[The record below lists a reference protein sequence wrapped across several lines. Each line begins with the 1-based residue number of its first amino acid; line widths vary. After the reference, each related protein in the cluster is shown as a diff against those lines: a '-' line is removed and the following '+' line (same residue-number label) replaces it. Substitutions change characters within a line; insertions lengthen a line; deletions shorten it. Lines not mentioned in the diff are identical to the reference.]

1 MYSLKNILNR
11 LKVKKR
17 CSKKEKLTYKD
28 LTVENLKK
36 ELHRENYKHSFSRLL
51 RSTIYVLI
59 IIVAVASV
67 GTTLFMPVIE
77 ITDSSM
83 KPLIDDGDIV
93 LTIKSNNF
101 KTGDVVAFYYGNKIL
116 VKRVIGVQGDFVNI
130 DKDGIVYVNG
140 VELKE
145 DYIKELLKG
154 KSDIEYPVQVS
165 DNSIFVLSDE
175 RSILTDSR
183 SENIGT
189 IKAENIIGKVIF
201 RIWPIKKI
209 KKI

>member
-1 MYSLKNILNR
+1 MHKFKDMFKKKKN
-11 LKVKKR
+11 
-17 CSKKEKLTYKD
+17 KKEKITYKD
-28 LTVENLKK
+28 LTVENLER

-67 GTTLFMPVIE
+67 GATLFMPVIE

-83 KPLIDDGDIV
+83 KPLVEDGDIV
-93 LTIKSNNF
+93 LTIKSNSF

-140 VELKE
+140 EELKE
-145 DYIKELLKG
+145 DYVKEFLKG
-154 KSDIEYPVQVS
+154 ESDIKYPVQVS

-175 RSILTDSR
+175 RNVLTDSR

-189 IKAENIIGKVIF
+189 IKKENIIGKVIF
-201 RIWPIKKI
+201 KVWPIKKI

>member
-1 MYSLKNILNR
+1 MHKFKDMFKKKKN
-11 LKVKKR
+11 
-17 CSKKEKLTYKD
+17 KKEKITYKD
-28 LTVENLKK
+28 LTVENLKR

-67 GTTLFMPVIE
+67 GATLFMPVIE

-83 KPLIDDGDIV
+83 KPLVEDGDIV
-93 LTIKSNNF
+93 LTIKSSSF

-116 VKRVIGVQGDFVNI
+116 IKRVIGVQGDFVNI

-140 VELKE
+140 EELKE
-145 DYIKELLKG
+145 DYVKEFLKG
-154 KSDIEYPVQVS
+154 ESDIKYPVQVS

-175 RSILTDSR
+175 RNVLTDSR

-189 IKAENIIGKVIF
+189 IKKENIIGKVIF
-201 RIWPIKKI
+201 KVWPIKKI

>member
-1 MYSLKNILNR
+1 MHKFKDMLK
-11 LKVKKR
+11 KKK
-17 CSKKEKLTYKD
+17 SKKEKITYKD
-28 LTVENLKK
+28 LTVENLER

-67 GTTLFMPVIE
+67 GATLFMPVIE

-83 KPLIDDGDIV
+83 KPLVEEGDIV
-93 LTIKSNNF
+93 LTIKSNSF

-140 VELKE
+140 EELKE
-145 DYIKELLKG
+145 DYIKEFLKG
-154 KSDIEYPVQVS
+154 ESDIKYPVQVS

-175 RSILTDSR
+175 RNVLTDSR

-189 IKAENIIGKVIF
+189 IKKENIIGKVVF
-201 RIWPIKKI
+201 KVWPIKKI

>member
-1 MYSLKNILNR
+1 MHKFKDMLK
-11 LKVKKR
+11 KKK
-17 CSKKEKLTYKD
+17 SKKEKITYKD
-28 LTVENLKK
+28 LTVENLER

-67 GTTLFMPVIE
+67 GATLFMPVIE

-83 KPLIDDGDIV
+83 KPLVEDGDIV
-93 LTIKSNNF
+93 LTIKSSSF

-140 VELKE
+140 EKLEE
-145 DYIKELLKG
+145 DYVKEFLKG
-154 KSDIEYPVQVS
+154 ESDIKYPVQVS

-175 RSILTDSR
+175 RNVLTDSR

-189 IKAENIIGKVIF
+189 IKKENIIGKVIF
-201 RIWPIKKI
+201 KVWPIKKI

>member
-1 MYSLKNILNR
+1 MHKFKDMLK
-11 LKVKKR
+11 KKK
-17 CSKKEKLTYKD
+17 SKKEKITYKD
-28 LTVENLKK
+28 LTVENLER

-83 KPLIDDGDIV
+83 KPLVEDGDIV
-93 LTIKSNNF
+93 LTIKSSSF

-140 VELKE
+140 EKLEE
-145 DYIKELLKG
+145 DYVKEFLKG
-154 KSDIEYPVQVS
+154 ESDIKYPVQVS

-175 RSILTDSR
+175 RNVLTDSR

-189 IKAENIIGKVIF
+189 IKKENIIGKVIF
-201 RIWPIKKI
+201 KVWPIKKI
-209 KKI
+209 KEI

>member
-1 MYSLKNILNR
+1 MHKFKDMLK
-11 LKVKKR
+11 KKK
-17 CSKKEKLTYKD
+17 SKKEKITYKD
-28 LTVENLKK
+28 LTVENLER

-67 GTTLFMPVIE
+67 GATLFMPVIE

-83 KPLIDDGDIV
+83 KPLVEDGDIV
-93 LTIKSNNF
+93 LTIKSNSF

-140 VELKE
+140 EELKE
-145 DYIKELLKG
+145 DYVKEFLKG
-154 KSDIEYPVQVS
+154 ESDIKYPVQVS

-175 RSILTDSR
+175 RNVLTDSR

-189 IKAENIIGKVIF
+189 IKKENIIGKVVF
-201 RIWPIKKI
+201 KVWPIKKI

>member
-1 MYSLKNILNR
+1 MHKFKDMLK
-11 LKVKKR
+11 KKK
-17 CSKKEKLTYKD
+17 SKKEKITYKD
-28 LTVENLKK
+28 LTVENLER

-59 IIVAVASV
+59 IIIAVASV
-67 GTTLFMPVIE
+67 GATLFMPVIE

-83 KPLIDDGDIV
+83 KPLVEDGDIV
-93 LTIKSNNF
+93 LTIKSSSF

-140 VELKE
+140 EKLEE
-145 DYIKELLKG
+145 DYVKEFLKG
-154 KSDIEYPVQVS
+154 ESDIKYPVQVS

-175 RSILTDSR
+175 RNVLTDSR

-189 IKAENIIGKVIF
+189 IKKENIIGKVIF
-201 RIWPIKKI
+201 KVWPIKKI

>member
-1 MYSLKNILNR
+1 MHKFKDMFKKKKN
-11 LKVKKR
+11 
-17 CSKKEKLTYKD
+17 KKEKITYKD
-28 LTVENLKK
+28 LTVENLER

-59 IIVAVASV
+59 IIIAVASV
-67 GTTLFMPVIE
+67 GATLFMPVIE

-83 KPLIDDGDIV
+83 KPLVEDGDIV
-93 LTIKSNNF
+93 LTIKSNSF

-140 VELKE
+140 KELKE
-145 DYIKELLKG
+145 NYVKELKKG
-154 KSDIEYPVQVS
+154 NSDIKYPVQVS
-165 DNSIFVLSDE
+165 DGSIFVLSDD
-175 RSILTDSR
+175 RDVLTDSR
-183 SENIGT
+183 SESIGT
-189 IKAENIIGKVIF
+189 IKKENIIGKVIF
-201 RIWPIKKI
+201 KVWPIKKI

>member
-1 MYSLKNILNR
+1 MHKFKDMLK
-11 LKVKKR
+11 KKK
-17 CSKKEKLTYKD
+17 SKKEKITYKD
-28 LTVENLKK
+28 LTVENLER

-67 GTTLFMPVIE
+67 GATLFMPVIE

-83 KPLIDDGDIV
+83 KPLVEDGDIV
-93 LTIKSNNF
+93 LTIKSSSF

-116 VKRVIGVQGDFVNI
+116 VKRVIGAQGDFVNI

-140 VELKE
+140 EELKE
-145 DYIKELLKG
+145 DYVKEFLKG
-154 KSDIEYPVQVS
+154 ESDIKYPVQVS

-175 RSILTDSR
+175 RNVLTDSR

-189 IKAENIIGKVIF
+189 IKKENIIGKVIF
-201 RIWPIKKI
+201 KVWPIKKI

>member
-1 MYSLKNILNR
+1 MHKFKDMLK
-11 LKVKKR
+11 KKK
-17 CSKKEKLTYKD
+17 SKKEKITYKD
-28 LTVENLKK
+28 LTVENLER

-67 GTTLFMPVIE
+67 GATLFMPVIE

-83 KPLIDDGDIV
+83 KPLVEDGDIV
-93 LTIKSNNF
+93 LTIKSSSF

-116 VKRVIGVQGDFVNI
+116 IKRVIGVQGDFVNI

-140 VELKE
+140 EELKE
-145 DYIKELLKG
+145 DYVKEFLKG
-154 KSDIEYPVQVS
+154 ESDIKYPVQVS

-175 RSILTDSR
+175 RNVLTDSR

-189 IKAENIIGKVIF
+189 IKKENIIGKVIF
-201 RIWPIKKI
+201 KVWPIKKI

>member
-1 MYSLKNILNR
+1 MHKFKDMLK
-11 LKVKKR
+11 KKK
-17 CSKKEKLTYKD
+17 SKKEKITYKD
-28 LTVENLKK
+28 LTVENLER

-59 IIVAVASV
+59 IIVAVASI
-67 GTTLFMPVIE
+67 GATLFMPVIE

-83 KPLIDDGDIV
+83 KPLVEEGDIV
-93 LTIKSNNF
+93 LTIKSNSF

-140 VELKE
+140 EELKE
-145 DYIKELLKG
+145 DYIKEFLKG
-154 KSDIEYPVQVS
+154 ESDIKYPVQVS

-175 RSILTDSR
+175 RNVLTDSR

-189 IKAENIIGKVIF
+189 IKKENIIGKVVF
-201 RIWPIKKI
+201 KVWPIKKI

>member
-1 MYSLKNILNR
+1 MHKFREML
-11 LKVKKR
+11 KKR
-17 CSKKEKLTYKD
+17 KKTQKKLTYKD
-28 LTVENLKK
+28 LTVENLEK
-36 ELHRENYKHSFSRLL
+36 ELHRENYRHSFSRLL

-67 GTTLFMPVIE
+67 GATLFMPVIE

-83 KPLIDDGDIV
+83 KPLVEDGDIV
-93 LTIKSNNF
+93 LTIKSSSF

-140 VELKE
+140 EELKE
-145 DYIKELLKG
+145 DYIKEFIKG
-154 KSDIEYPVQVS
+154 ESDIKYPVQVS

-175 RSILTDSR
+175 RNVLTDSR

-189 IKAENIIGKVIF
+189 ITKENIIGKVIF
-201 RIWPIKKI
+201 KVWPIKKI

>member
-1 MYSLKNILNR
+1 MHKFR
-11 LKVKKR
+11 DMFKKR
-17 CSKKEKLTYKD
+17 KKTQKKLTYND
-28 LTVENLKK
+28 LTVENLEK

-67 GTTLFMPVIE
+67 GATLFMPVIE

-83 KPLIDDGDIV
+83 KPLVEDGDIV
-93 LTIKSNNF
+93 LTIKSNSF

-140 VELKE
+140 EELKE
-145 DYIKELLKG
+145 DYVKEFLKG
-154 KSDIEYPVQVS
+154 ESDIKYPVQVS

-175 RSILTDSR
+175 RNVLTDSR

-189 IKAENIIGKVIF
+189 IKKENIIGKVIF
-201 RIWPIKKI
+201 KVWPIKKI

>member
-1 MYSLKNILNR
+1 MHKFKDMLK
-11 LKVKKR
+11 KKKI
-17 CSKKEKLTYKD
+17 KKEKITYKD
-28 LTVENLKK
+28 LTVENLKR

-67 GTTLFMPVIE
+67 GATIFIPVIE

-83 KPLIDDGDIV
+83 KPLVEDGDIV
-93 LTIKSNNF
+93 LTIKSNSF

-140 VELKE
+140 EELKE
-145 DYIKELLKG
+145 DYVKEFLKG
-154 KSDIEYPVQVS
+154 ESDIKYPVQVS

-175 RSILTDSR
+175 RDVLTDSR

-189 IKAENIIGKVIF
+189 IKKENIIGKVIF
-201 RIWPIKKI
+201 KVWPIKKI

>member
-1 MYSLKNILNR
+1 MHKFKDMLK
-11 LKVKKR
+11 KKK
-17 CSKKEKLTYKD
+17 SKKEKITYKD
-28 LTVENLKK
+28 LTVENLER

-83 KPLIDDGDIV
+83 KPLVEDGDIV
-93 LTIKSNNF
+93 LTIKSSSF

-140 VELKE
+140 EKLEE
-145 DYIKELLKG
+145 DYVKEFLKG
-154 KSDIEYPVQVS
+154 ESDIKYPVQVS

-175 RSILTDSR
+175 RNVLTDSR

-189 IKAENIIGKVIF
+189 IKKENIIGKVIF
-201 RIWPIKKI
+201 KVWPINKI

>member
-1 MYSLKNILNR
+1 MHKFRYMFKKKKKNT
-11 LKVKKR
+11 K
-17 CSKKEKLTYKD
+17 KLTYKD
-28 LTVENLKK
+28 LTVENLEK

-67 GTTLFMPVIE
+67 GATLFMPVIE

-83 KPLIDDGDIV
+83 KPLVEDGDIV
-93 LTIKSNNF
+93 LTIKSNSF

-140 VELKE
+140 EELKE
-145 DYIKELLKG
+145 DYVKEFLKG
-154 KSDIEYPVQVS
+154 ESDIKYPVQVS

-175 RSILTDSR
+175 RNVLTDSR

-189 IKAENIIGKVIF
+189 IKKENIIGKVIF
-201 RIWPIKKI
+201 KVWPIKKI

>member
-1 MYSLKNILNR
+1 MHKFKDMLK
-11 LKVKKR
+11 KKKI
-17 CSKKEKLTYKD
+17 KKEKITYKD
-28 LTVENLKK
+28 LTVENLER

-67 GTTLFMPVIE
+67 GATIFIPVIE

-83 KPLIDDGDIV
+83 KPLVEDGDIV
-93 LTIKSNNF
+93 LTIKSNSF

-140 VELKE
+140 EELKE
-145 DYIKELLKG
+145 DYVKEFLKG
-154 KSDIEYPVQVS
+154 ESDIKYPVQVS

-175 RSILTDSR
+175 RDVLTDSR

-189 IKAENIIGKVIF
+189 IKKENIIGKVIF
-201 RIWPIKKI
+201 KVWPIKKI

>member
-1 MYSLKNILNR
+1 MHKFKDMFKKKKN
-11 LKVKKR
+11 
-17 CSKKEKLTYKD
+17 KKEKITYKD
-28 LTVENLKK
+28 LTVENLER

-67 GTTLFMPVIE
+67 GATLFMPVIE

-83 KPLIDDGDIV
+83 KPLVEEGDIV
-93 LTIKSNNF
+93 LTIKSNSF

-140 VELKE
+140 EELKE
-145 DYIKELLKG
+145 DYIKEFLKG
-154 KSDIEYPVQVS
+154 ESDIKYPVQVS
-165 DNSIFVLSDE
+165 DNSIFVLGDE
-175 RSILTDSR
+175 RNVLTDSR

-189 IKAENIIGKVIF
+189 IKKENIIGKVIF
-201 RIWPIKKI
+201 KVWPIKKI

>member
-1 MYSLKNILNR
+1 MHKFKDMLK
-11 LKVKKR
+11 KKK
-17 CSKKEKLTYKD
+17 SKKEKITFKD
-28 LTVENLKK
+28 LTVENLER

-67 GTTLFMPVIE
+67 GATLFMPVIE

-83 KPLIDDGDIV
+83 KPLVEDGDIV
-93 LTIKSNNF
+93 LTIKSSSF

-140 VELKE
+140 EELKE
-145 DYIKELLKG
+145 DYIKEFIKG
-154 KSDIEYPVQVS
+154 ESDIKYPVQVS

-175 RSILTDSR
+175 RDVLTDSR
-183 SENIGT
+183 SEMIGT
-189 IKAENIIGKVIF
+189 ITKENIIGKVIF
-201 RIWPIKKI
+201 KVWPIKKI

>member
-1 MYSLKNILNR
+1 MHKFR
-11 LKVKKR
+11 DMFKKR
-17 CSKKEKLTYKD
+17 KKTQKKLTYND
-28 LTVENLKK
+28 LTVENLEK

-67 GTTLFMPVIE
+67 GATLFMPVIE

-83 KPLIDDGDIV
+83 KPLVEDGDIV
-93 LTIKSNNF
+93 LTIKSNSF
-101 KTGDVVAFYYGNKIL
+101 KTGDIVAFYYGNKIL

-140 VELKE
+140 EELKE
-145 DYIKELLKG
+145 DYVKEFLKG
-154 KSDIEYPVQVS
+154 ESDIKYPVQVS

-175 RSILTDSR
+175 RNVLTDSR
-183 SENIGT
+183 SESIGT
-189 IKAENIIGKVIF
+189 IKKENIIGKVIF
-201 RIWPIKKI
+201 KVWPIKKI

>member
-1 MYSLKNILNR
+1 MHKFKDMLK
-11 LKVKKR
+11 KKK
-17 CSKKEKLTYKD
+17 SKKEKITYKD
-28 LTVENLKK
+28 LTVENLER

-67 GTTLFMPVIE
+67 GATLFMPVVE

-83 KPLIDDGDIV
+83 KPLVEDGDIV
-93 LTIKSNNF
+93 LTIKSSSF

-140 VELKE
+140 EKLEE
-145 DYIKELLKG
+145 DYVKEFLKG
-154 KSDIEYPVQVS
+154 ESDIKYPVQVS

-175 RSILTDSR
+175 RNVLTDSR

-189 IKAENIIGKVIF
+189 IKKENIIGKVIF
-201 RIWPIKKI
+201 KVWPIKKI

>member
-1 MYSLKNILNR
+1 MNKLKNIFH
-11 LKVKKR
+11 K
-17 CSKKEKLTYKD
+17 KKENKKITYED
-28 LTVENLKK
+28 ITIDNLKA
-36 ELHRENYKHSFSRLL
+36 EIHRVKYKNSFGRLL
-51 RSTIYVLI
+51 RSTVYVLI
-59 IIVAVASV
+59 IIVAISSICA
-67 GTTLFMPVIE
+67 TLFMPVIE

-83 KPLIDDGDIV
+83 KPLLNDGDIV
-93 LTIKSNNF
+93 LTVKDNKF
-101 KTGDVVAFYYGNKIL
+101 KTGDIVAFYHGNKIL
-116 VKRVIGVQGDFVNI
+116 IKRVIGVESDFVNI

-140 VELKE
+140 KELKE
-145 DYIKELLKG
+145 NYVKELKKG
-154 KSDIEYPVQVS
+154 DSDIKYPVQVS

>member
-1 MYSLKNILNR
+1 MHKFKDMFKKKKN
-11 LKVKKR
+11 
-17 CSKKEKLTYKD
+17 KKEKITYKD
-28 LTVENLKK
+28 LTVENLER

-67 GTTLFMPVIE
+67 GATLFMPVIE

-83 KPLIDDGDIV
+83 KPLVEDGDIV
-93 LTIKSNNF
+93 LTIKSNSF

-140 VELKE
+140 KELKE
-145 DYIKELLKG
+145 NYVKELKKG
-154 KSDIEYPVQVS
+154 DSDIKYPVQVS
-165 DNSIFVLSDE
+165 DGSIFVLSDE
-175 RSILTDSR
+175 RDVLTDSR
-183 SENIGT
+183 T
-189 IKAENIIGKVIF
+189 INVGQIKTSDIIGKVIF
-201 RIWPIKKI
+201 KVWPLKEVKKI
-209 KKI
+209 

>member
-1 MYSLKNILNR
+1 MHKFRDML
-11 LKVKKR
+11 KKR
-17 CSKKEKLTYKD
+17 KKTQKKLTYKD
-28 LTVENLKK
+28 LTVENLEK
-36 ELHRENYKHSFSRLL
+36 ELHRENYRHSFSRLL

-67 GTTLFMPVIE
+67 GATLFMPVIE

-83 KPLIDDGDIV
+83 KPLVEDGDIV
-93 LTIKSNNF
+93 LTIKSNSF

-140 VELKE
+140 EELKE
-145 DYIKELLKG
+145 DYIKEFIKG
-154 KSDIEYPVQVS
+154 ESDIKYQVQVS

-175 RSILTDSR
+175 RDVLTDSR
-183 SENIGT
+183 SEMIGT
-189 IKAENIIGKVIF
+189 ITKENIIGKVIF
-201 RIWPIKKI
+201 KVWPIKKI

>member
-1 MYSLKNILNR
+1 MHKFKDMLK
-11 LKVKKR
+11 KKK
-17 CSKKEKLTYKD
+17 SKKEKITYKD
-28 LTVENLKK
+28 LTVENLER

-67 GTTLFMPVIE
+67 GATLFMPVIE

-83 KPLIDDGDIV
+83 KPLVEEGDIV
-93 LTIKSNNF
+93 LTIKSNSF

-140 VELKE
+140 EELKE
-145 DYIKELLKG
+145 DYIKEFLKG
-154 KSDIEYPVQVS
+154 ESDIKYPVQVS

-175 RSILTDSR
+175 RNVLTDSR

-189 IKAENIIGKVIF
+189 IKKENIIGKVIF
-201 RIWPIKKI
+201 KVWPIKKI

>member
-1 MYSLKNILNR
+1 MHKFKDMLK
-11 LKVKKR
+11 KKK
-17 CSKKEKLTYKD
+17 SKKEKITYKD
-28 LTVENLKK
+28 LTVENLER

-67 GTTLFMPVIE
+67 GATLFMPVVE

-83 KPLIDDGDIV
+83 KPLVEDGDIV
-93 LTIKSNNF
+93 LTIKSSSF

-140 VELKE
+140 EKLEE
-145 DYIKELLKG
+145 DYVKEFLKG
-154 KSDIEYPVQVS
+154 KSDIKYPVQVS

-175 RSILTDSR
+175 RNVLTDSR

-189 IKAENIIGKVIF
+189 IKKENIIGKVIF
-201 RIWPIKKI
+201 KVWPIKKI

>member
-1 MYSLKNILNR
+1 MHKFKDMFKKKKN
-11 LKVKKR
+11 
-17 CSKKEKLTYKD
+17 KKEKITYKD
-28 LTVENLKK
+28 LTVENLER

-67 GTTLFMPVIE
+67 GATLFMPVIE

-83 KPLIDDGDIV
+83 KPLVEDGDIV
-93 LTIKSNNF
+93 LTIKSSSF

-116 VKRVIGVQGDFVNI
+116 IKRVIGVQGDFVNI

-140 VELKE
+140 EELKE
-145 DYIKELLKG
+145 DYVKEFLKG
-154 KSDIEYPVQVS
+154 ESDIKYPVQVS

-175 RSILTDSR
+175 RNVLTDSR

-189 IKAENIIGKVIF
+189 IKKENIIGKVIF
-201 RIWPIKKI
+201 KVWPIKKI

>member
-1 MYSLKNILNR
+1 MHKFKDMLK
-11 LKVKKR
+11 KKK
-17 CSKKEKLTYKD
+17 SKKEKITYKD
-28 LTVENLKK
+28 LTVENLER

-67 GTTLFMPVIE
+67 GATLFMPVIE

-83 KPLIDDGDIV
+83 KPLVEDGDIV
-93 LTIKSNNF
+93 LTIKSSSF

-140 VELKE
+140 EELKE
-145 DYIKELLKG
+145 DYVKEFLKG
-154 KSDIEYPVQVS
+154 ESDIKYPVQVS

-175 RSILTDSR
+175 RNVLTDSR

-189 IKAENIIGKVIF
+189 IKKENIIGKVIF
-201 RIWPIKKI
+201 KVWPIKKI

>member
-1 MYSLKNILNR
+1 MHKFKDMLEKKKN
-11 LKVKKR
+11 
-17 CSKKEKLTYKD
+17 KKEKITYKD
-28 LTVENLKK
+28 LTVENLKR

-67 GTTLFMPVIE
+67 GATIFIPVIE

-83 KPLIDDGDIV
+83 KPLVEDGDIV
-93 LTIKSNNF
+93 LTIKSHSF

-140 VELKE
+140 EELKE
-145 DYIKELLKG
+145 DYVKEFLKG
-154 KSDIEYPVQVS
+154 ESDIKYPVQVS

-175 RSILTDSR
+175 RDVLTDSR

-189 IKAENIIGKVIF
+189 IKKENIIGKVIF
-201 RIWPIKKI
+201 KVWPIKKI

>member
-1 MYSLKNILNR
+1 MHKFKDMLK
-11 LKVKKR
+11 KKK
-17 CSKKEKLTYKD
+17 SKKEKITFKD
-28 LTVENLKK
+28 LTVENLER

-67 GTTLFMPVIE
+67 GATLFMPVIE

-83 KPLIDDGDIV
+83 KPLVEDGDIV
-93 LTIKSNNF
+93 LTIKSSSF

-140 VELKE
+140 EKLEENYVKE
-145 DYIKELLKG
+145 FLKG
-154 KSDIEYPVQVS
+154 ESDIKYPVQVS

-175 RSILTDSR
+175 RNVLTGSR
-183 SENIGT
+183 SEMIGT
-189 IKAENIIGKVIF
+189 ITKENIIGKVIF
-201 RIWPIKKI
+201 KVWPIKKI

>member
-1 MYSLKNILNR
+1 
-11 LKVKKR
+11 
-17 CSKKEKLTYKD
+17 
-28 LTVENLKK
+28 
-36 ELHRENYKHSFSRLL
+36 
-51 RSTIYVLI
+51 
-59 IIVAVASV
+59 
-67 GTTLFMPVIE
+67 MPVIE

-145 DYIKELLKG
+145 DYTKELLKG

-201 RIWPIKKI
+201 RVWPIKKI

>member
-1 MYSLKNILNR
+1 MHKFKDMLK
-11 LKVKKR
+11 KKK
-17 CSKKEKLTYKD
+17 SKKEKITFKD
-28 LTVENLKK
+28 LTVENLER

-67 GTTLFMPVIE
+67 GATLFMPVIE

-83 KPLIDDGDIV
+83 KPLVEDGDIV
-93 LTIKSNNF
+93 LTIKSSSF

-140 VELKE
+140 EKLEENYVKE
-145 DYIKELLKG
+145 FLKG
-154 KSDIEYPVQVS
+154 ESDIKYPVQVS

-175 RSILTDSR
+175 RNVLTDSR

-189 IKAENIIGKVIF
+189 IKKENIIGKVIF
-201 RIWPIKKI
+201 KVWPIKKI

>member
-1 MYSLKNILNR
+1 MHKFRDML
-11 LKVKKR
+11 KKR
-17 CSKKEKLTYKD
+17 KKIQKKLTYKD
-28 LTVENLKK
+28 LTVENLEK
-36 ELHRENYKHSFSRLL
+36 ELHRENYRYSFSRLL

-67 GTTLFMPVIE
+67 GATLFMPVIE

-83 KPLIDDGDIV
+83 KPLVEDGDIV
-93 LTIKSNNF
+93 LTIKSNSF

-140 VELKE
+140 EELKE
-145 DYIKELLKG
+145 DYVKEFLKG
-154 KSDIEYPVQVS
+154 ESDIKYPVQVS

-175 RSILTDSR
+175 RNVLTDSR
-183 SENIGT
+183 SESIGT
-189 IKAENIIGKVIF
+189 IKKENIIGKVIF
-201 RIWPIKKI
+201 KVWPIKKI